1 MSSLVVAVATDLDP
15 HCHPAVRGHDIGP
28 KAHRKE
34 GEVPEFGALR
44 EASPEEP
51 SPNAAASSTAQ
62 PRTSRKA
69 HAGPQPKKIIISLV
83 GVCPDGVHLVRAGR
97 NIDMPSLVAE
107 PLLVPAPDSARS
119 AASLL
124 EEVMA
129 RNLDASLAKE
139 LEEE

>member
-1 MSSLVVAVATDLDP
+1 MAVAADLDP
-15 HCHPAVRGHDIGP
+15 HCHPAARGHEIGA
-28 KAHRKE
+28 KGHRKD

-44 EASPEEP
+44 EV
-51 SPNAAASSTAQ
+51 AAEQPPPAVVASSTAQ
-62 PRTSRKA
+62 PRTCRKA
-69 HAGPQPKKIIISLV
+69 DAGPQPKKIIISLV
-83 GVCPDGVHLVRAGR
+83 GVFPDGVHLVRAGC

-119 AASLL
+119 APSRLI

-129 RNLDASLAKE
+129 RNLDKSLAKE